1 MNNSIFKQFL
11 ILLLSTILLSCSP
24 GTTNDQKFNQENIE
38 TKAEEQK
45 ELSDKDPEVLLAI
58 IQEERDPP
66 SERLVQNFA
75 KLLNSLKNYYP
86 ELSKMD
92 MTDALT
98 KAYVLSVEDGY
109 KETLLEFAKGFSH
122 GVNNSRDNNSQF
134 DLHQFLAAY
143 ILYVIGRAEESSGM
157 SRYFDQNLLTQNK
170 LNEFLNREI
179 EALNNPFFD
188 DKPKIQ
194 LTDRVDDKE
203 LQDLTSRIQRFIWR
217 ATAIRQ
223 AESQSNEENKKLAGT
238 LKLKQAE
245 RQKLE
250 YPAIRSRYGQ
260 MTAAEFWEYDEEIK
274 LSGNDNSTISFTHS
288 TFAEKENIK
297 NAYSALK
304 GALIMYRF
312 KKVIFSAYNG
322 GKQTVIELETPND
335 KELVSVNELQ
345 TE

>member
-1 MNNSIFKQFL
+1 MNNSSKELLTLFL
-11 ILLLSTILLSCSP
+11 TTLLLSCST
-24 GTTNDQKFNQENIE
+24 GTTNDQQFNQESTE
-38 TKAEEQK
+38 TKTEEQK
-45 ELSDKDPEVLLAI
+45 KLSDKDPEVLLAI
-58 IQEERDPP
+58 IQEEKDPP

-75 KLLNSLKNYYP
+75 DILNALKVHYP
-86 ELSKMD
+86 ETPEMD
-92 MTDALT
+92 MTDRLT
-98 KAYVLSVEDGY
+98 KAYTMSVERGY
-109 KETLLEFAKGFSH
+109 KQTLLEFAEGFLH
-122 GVNNSRDNNSQF
+122 GVNNLKNNNTQYDYSE
-134 DLHQFLAAY
+134 FLAGY
-143 ILYVIGRAEESSGM
+143 IFYAIGNKEEAPEM
-157 SRYFDQNLLTQNK
+157 SRYFDLNLLTQSK
-170 LNEFLNREI
+170 LNEFLNQEI
-179 EALNNPFFD
+179 EALNTPFVD

-194 LTDRVDDKE
+194 LTEKVDDKE
-203 LQDLTSRIQRFIWR
+203 FQDLTSRIQRFIWR

-223 AESQSNEENKKLAGT
+223 AELQSNEENKKLART

-245 RQKLE
+245 RQKVE

-288 TFAEKENIK
+288 SFAEKENIK

-312 KKVIFSAYNG
+312 KKVIFNAYNG